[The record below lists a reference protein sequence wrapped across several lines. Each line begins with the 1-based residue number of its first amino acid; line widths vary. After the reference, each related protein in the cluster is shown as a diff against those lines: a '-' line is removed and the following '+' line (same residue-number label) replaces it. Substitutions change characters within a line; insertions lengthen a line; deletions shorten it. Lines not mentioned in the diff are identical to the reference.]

1 MAQEKENFLETLF
14 RIGALMGGAWI
25 TLELI
30 RAFGQEYYIC
40 PHCGIEIQRGMTNC
54 PHCEVKLKWK
64 I

>member
-25 TLELI
+25 GVEIIKMLGKLVYT
-30 RAFGQEYYIC
+30 C
-40 PHCGIEIQRGMTNC
+40 PNCDNVVQRGTTTCPNC
-54 PHCEVKLKWK
+54 KVGLAWK